1 MSSSLARPLPS
12 VRDNPVFESGAL
24 LLIRTPYII
33 PVQEVN
39 IIMEELKVK
48 ISVKILPSDY
58 TCDGQDISPEIDVGG
73 VNTKIARSLAIIVND
88 PDAPGGGGFVHW
100 IAWNMELVRIIPEKI
115 PRTPVVTFPLKAVQG
130 KNSFGKIG
138 YNGPCPPRGQTH
150 RYFFKVYGLDTD
162 LSLGSGA
169 TKDQLVRAMEGH
181 VVQYGETYVT
191 YGR

>member
-1 MSSSLARPLPS
+1 MMPPAHLPTTEGK
-12 VRDNPVFESGAL
+12 NTL
-24 LLIRTPYII
+24 
-33 PVQEVN
+33 
-39 IIMEELKVK
+39 EELKIK

-73 VNTKIARSLAIIVND
+73 VNAKISKSLAIIVND
-88 PDAPGGGGFVHW
+88 PDAGGGGGFVHW
-100 IAWNMELVRIIPEKI
+100 IAWNMELVRMIPEKI
-115 PRTPVVTFPLKAVQG
+115 PKTPTVTFPLKAVQG

-162 LSLGSGA
+162 ITLAAGA
-169 TKDQLVRAMEGH
+169 SKDQLVREMEGH
-181 VVQYGETYVT
+181 VVQYGETFVT